1 MENPTMTFAIS
12 GGAVMGI
19 AQLNESLLE
28 RITRKLRAG
37 WKRLGEILNQ
47 PGVPRHDHYAC

>member
-1 MENPTMTFAIS
+1 MQYSFA
-12 GGAVMGI
+12 GWPI
-19 AQLNESLLE
+19 AGCPSESLLD

-37 WKRLGEILNQ
+37 WKRLGEIFNQ

>member
-1 MENPTMTFAIS
+1 T
-12 GGAVMGI
+12 
-19 AQLNESLLE
+19 
-28 RITRKLRAG
+28 G

>member
-1 MENPTMTFAIS
+1 
-12 GGAVMGI
+12 
-19 AQLNESLLE
+19 
-28 RITRKLRAG
+28 RAG

>member
-1 MENPTMTFAIS
+1 
-12 GGAVMGI
+12 
-19 AQLNESLLE
+19 
-28 RITRKLRAG
+28 RKLRAG

>member
-1 MENPTMTFAIS
+1 
-12 GGAVMGI
+12 
-19 AQLNESLLE
+19 
-28 RITRKLRAG
+28 

>member
-1 MENPTMTFAIS
+1 
-12 GGAVMGI
+12 
-19 AQLNESLLE
+19 
-28 RITRKLRAG
+28 G

>member
-1 MENPTMTFAIS
+1 
-12 GGAVMGI
+12 
-19 AQLNESLLE
+19 
-28 RITRKLRAG
+28 LRAG